1 MRDEYG
7 CNLSKCECA
16 HFDNTIIGNFDPKFM
31 VFHQKYSGDMA
42 VSAKTAHKLMTKKNG
57 SNSTVWNA
65 YADSTAYLWD
75 QNIINEYVIAYELNS
90 GLDYTVQDM
99 LPKVHFTLKN
109 NL

>member
-1 MRDEYG
+1 
-7 CNLSKCECA
+7 
-16 HFDNTIIGNFDPKFM
+16 
-31 VFHQKYSGDMA
+31 MA

-90 GLDYTVQDM
+90 GLDYTLQDM
-99 LPKVHFTLKN
+99 LPKVHFRQLKWGVCS
-109 NL
+109 

>member
-1 MRDEYG
+1 
-7 CNLSKCECA
+7 
-16 HFDNTIIGNFDPKFM
+16 
-31 VFHQKYSGDMA
+31 MA

-90 GLDYTVQDM
+90 GLDYTLQDM
-99 LPKVHFTLKN
+99 LPKVSCDLTPRAELIFPFHTSLLLCSSRAK
-109 NL
+109 